1 VWTGVARAYLVDRC
15 RSERKGVVGESRLPQ
30 PGSELGDPRGGML
43 AHALQDIDEID
54 VRVDAL
60 EPASRDQALHDAS
73 VLGADLGP
81 AKEPVLRLMRLCS

>member
-1 VWTGVARAYLVDRC
+1 
-15 RSERKGVVGESRLPQ
+15 
-30 PGSELGDPRGGML
+30 ML